1 MVRLARFRLRF
12 LLQEID
18 LPPGESILGRSASCH
33 ITIEDPL
40 VSRRHARIQVTGDRA
55 TIEDLG
61 SRNGLFVGGQLARGV
76 VDVSAGARVRV
87 GTQELVICRSA
98 EEVPARGPAP
108 VTGFMIHCGGCG
120 FPYAAEHACCPHCGS
135 SARNEDT
142 TLSGSSKQAWSLDLV
157 VDTLLRAKDLGRW
170 SDLERVLRQARRVV
184 EELLAS
190 SEPVDRGRLDELA
203 DAAVALSMEQGRAEW
218 GRWILEVYA
227 TLGWLPPGEIG
238 RSLGTL
244 PPDQRVT
251 LVPTVER
258 IVQSA
263 VRHVSPKPL
272 PKSSS
277 TRPPSTKPAQ
287 ALPSPSL
294 AAPSLAA
301 PSLAAPSLS
310 SEQRAR
316 AARGGSEPPAARRS
330 EPSADDALE
339 ALRTLANVVPDEG
352 EPPRGAGM
360 AG

>member
-1 MVRLARFRLRF
+1 MRWCAWCLRAHRDDPFGARMVRLARFRLRF

-238 RSLGTL
+238 RSLGDFVETNFL
-244 PPDQRVT
+244 EGEVVRGKLEQTAVRIRDFVVPRLDRWKPDNRTGSDLARKLPELPGHAVRTAADQFPPDAIGCAA
-251 LVPTVER
+251 P
-258 IVQSA
+258 
-263 VRHVSPKPL
+263 
-272 PKSSS
+272 
-277 TRPPSTKPAQ
+277 
-287 ALPSPSL
+287 L
-294 AAPSLAA
+294 AAWPGKPRA
-301 PSLAAPSLS
+301 PL
-310 SEQRAR
+310 
-316 AARGGSEPPAARRS
+316 RRICLW
-330 EPSADDALE
+330 D
-339 ALRTLANVVPDEG
+339 
-352 EPPRGAGM
+352 
-360 AG
+360 

>member
-1 MVRLARFRLRF
+1 MARFRLRF

-33 ITIEDPL
+33 VTIEDPL
-40 VSRRHARIQVTGDRA
+40 VSRRHARITVTGERA

-61 SRNGLFVGGQLARGV
+61 SRNGLFIGGQPARGV
-76 VDVSAGARVRV
+76 VDVSGGARIRV
-87 GTQELVICRSA
+87 GTQELVICRA
-98 EEVPARGPAP
+98 VEEAPARGPAP

-120 FPYAAEHACCPHCGS
+120 FPYAAEHAGCPHCGS

-184 EELLAS
+184 EEILES
-190 SEPVDRGRLDELA
+190 SEPVDRARLDELA
-203 DAAVALSMEQGRAEW
+203 HAAVALSMEQGRAEW
-218 GRWILEVYA
+218 GRWILGVYA
-227 TLGWLPPGEIG
+227 ALGWVPPGEIG
-238 RSLGTL
+238 RNLGSL

-272 PKSSS
+272 SAKSL
-277 TRPPSTKPAQ
+277 PPSRP
-287 ALPSPSL
+287 LSSGPLSSG
-294 AAPSLAA
+294 
-301 PSLAAPSLS
+301 SLS
-310 SEQRAR
+310 SGPLSSGAGAPMPADR
-316 AARGGSEPPAARRS
+316 SEPPAERRDRV
-330 EPSADDALE
+330 EDALE
-339 ALRTLANVVPDEG
+339 ALRTLADGLPDEG
-352 EPPRGAGM
+352 ESPRGAGI